1 MALYPPKN
9 LSSLGVNFSQ
19 MNNWDITKSIGYS
32 IMNLARQIGRN
43 VNQHIASL
51 NDDVTMKQ
59 GAVLYFIARTKN
71 EDLIQQDIAEMMDI
85 NKSATLRTIDIL
97 EKKGYV
103 KRSPVVNDRRKNRIE
118 VTKQGLIVVDAFI
131 LSIKEKDADLRKAV
145 TEEELKAFFKVLG
158 LLHKKVCPK

>member
-1 MALYPPKN
+1 
-9 LSSLGVNFSQ
+9 

-32 IMNLARQIGRN
+32 VMNLARQIGRN

-59 GAVLYFIARTKN
+59 GAVLYFIARSRQ

-97 EKKGYV
+97 EKKGFV
-103 KRSPVVNDRRKNRIE
+103 KRFPVLNDRRKNRIE
-118 VTKQGLIVVDAFI
+118 VTKQGLKVVDAFI
-131 LSIKEKDADLRKAV
+131 LTIREKDADLKKSV
-145 TEEELKAFFKVLG
+145 TDEELKAFFKVMSILR
-158 LLHKKVCPK
+158 KKVCEE